1 MLFNKNDDGGRE
13 LRDLLGFIDA
23 DTNFSKWSTWLDLS
37 VRQITEL
44 TGRGI
49 FTRAENYYNSFEY
62 GDDKEEAVF
71 LLVRKFQLAN
81 ALFAYVKMIPSLDAG
96 HGNDGRKK
104 GIGDN
109 EATLTALEQY
119 KDEAN
124 ILNLAYEALEDLLNF
139 LEENEF
145 EEWSNAPVKK
155 TLKSLVITKLS
166 EFNEY
171 FALGSSRMFFTMLP
185 MIREVQ
191 ETKIVP
197 VVTQA
202 RLTTLLA
209 AMKSAE
215 PTDEQKKLLEMLPL
229 VRRPLV
235 LASLALAIKRLPVE
249 ILPDGIVQTQITGSI
264 REKRIA
270 TKEASRAV
278 IDSLTDDA
286 NAAFTI
292 LQDYVSGLDGEN
304 LTERYVVPPSQKEGV
319 KGFLFN

>member
-1 MLFNKNDDGGRE
+1 MLFNRDFEGGKE

-23 DTNFSKWSTWLDLS
+23 DTNFNKWSTWLDLS
-37 VRQITEL
+37 IRQITEL
-44 TGRGI
+44 TGKAI
-49 FTRAENYYNSFEY
+49 LTRAEEFYKTDEY
-62 GDDKEEAVF
+62 GNDKDADDY
-71 LLVRKFQLAN
+71 LLVRKFQLPN

-104 GIGDN
+104 GIGEN
-109 EATLTALEQY
+109 EAGLTALEQY

-145 EEWSNAPVKK
+145 EEWTNAPVKK

-191 ETKIVP
+191 ETKIIP
-197 VVTQA
+197 VITQA
-202 RLTTLLA
+202 RLTDLLA
-209 AMKSAE
+209 AMKAAT
-215 PTDEQKKLLEMLPL
+215 PTEDQEKLLEMLPL

-286 NAAFTI
+286 NAAFAI
-292 LQDYVSGLDGEN
+292 LQDYVAGLDGEN

-319 KGFLFN
+319 KGFSFN

>member
-1 MLFNKNDDGGRE
+1 MLFNKDFDGGRE
-13 LRDLLGFIDA
+13 LRELLGFIDA
-23 DTNFSKWSTWLDLS
+23 DTNFSKWNTWLDLS

-44 TGRGI
+44 TGKAI
-49 FTRAENYYNSFEY
+49 FTRAEEFYKDNQFGKDKTS
-62 GDDKEEAVF
+62 DDY

-96 HGNDGRKK
+96 HGNDGRKR
-104 GIGDN
+104 GIGEN
-109 EATLTALEQY
+109 EAGLTALEQY

-139 LEENEF
+139 LEEKQF
-145 EEWSNAPVKK
+145 AEWNSAPVKK

-185 MIREVQ
+185 MLREVQ

-197 VVTQA
+197 AVTRTRMTA
-202 RLTTLLA
+202 LLE
-209 AMKSAE
+209 AMKADT
-215 PTDEQKKLLEMLPL
+215 PTDDQTKLLEMIPL

-270 TKEASRAV
+270 TKDASRAV

-286 NAAFTI
+286 NAAFAI
-292 LQDYVSGLDGEN
+292 LQDYVAGLDGEN
-304 LTERYVVPPSQKEGV
+304 LTERYVVPPSQRDGV
-319 KGFLFN
+319 KGFLF

>member
-1 MLFNKNDDGGRE
+1 MLFNRDFEGGKE

-23 DTNFSKWSTWLDLS
+23 DTNFSKWNTWIDLS

-44 TGRGI
+44 TGKEI
-49 FTRAENYYNSFEY
+49 FKRAEEFYKRGDFYNNPKLADY
-62 GDDKEEAVF
+62 Q
-71 LLVRKFQLAN
+71 LVRKFQLAN

-139 LEENEF
+139 LEENQF
-145 EEWSNAPVKK
+145 EEWIDAPVKK
-155 TLKSLVITKLS
+155 ILKSLAITKLS

-202 RLTTLLA
+202 RLTALLE
-209 AMKSAE
+209 AMKATE
-215 PTDEQKKLLEMLPL
+215 PTDEQKELLVMLPL
-229 VRRPLV
+229 IRRPLV
-235 LASLALAIKRLPVE
+235 LASLALALKRLPVE
-249 ILPDGIVQTQITGSI
+249 VLPDGIVQTQITGSI

-270 TKEASRAV
+270 SKEATRAV

-286 NAAFTI
+286 NAAFAI
-292 LQDYVSGLDGEN
+292 LQDYVAGLDGEN
-304 LTERYVVPPSQKEGV
+304 LTERYVVPPSQKDGV
-319 KGFLFN
+319 KGFLF

>member
-1 MLFNKNDDGGRE
+1 MLFNKQYDGGKE
-13 LRDLLGFIDA
+13 LRELLGFIDA
-23 DTNFSKWSTWLDLS
+23 NTNFDKWLTWINLS
-37 VRQITEL
+37 VRQITDL
-44 TGRGI
+44 TGTEI
-49 FTRAENYYNSFEY
+49 YKQAEIYYLKDEY
-62 GDDKEEAVF
+62 GLDLEDKEY
-71 LLVRKFQLAN
+71 LLVKKFQLTN

-104 GIGDN
+104 GIGEN
-109 EATLTALEQY
+109 EKELTALEQY

-124 ILNLAYEALEDLLNF
+124 ILNLAYEALEDLLNYM
-139 LEENEF
+139 EEQKF
-145 EEWSNAPVKK
+145 EAWEKAPVKNM
-155 TLKSLVITKLS
+155 LKSLVITKLS

-171 FALGSSRMFFTMLP
+171 FSLGSSRMFFTMLP
-185 MIREVQ
+185 MLREVQ
-191 ETKIVP
+191 ETKIIP
-197 VVTQA
+197 VITQT
-202 RLTTLLA
+202 RLTALLA
-209 AMKSAE
+209 AMKADTPSE
-215 PTDEQKKLLEMLPL
+215 DQKKLLEMLPL

-286 NAAFTI
+286 NAAFSL
-292 LQDYVSGLDGEN
+292 LQDYIAGLEGNN

-319 KGFLFN
+319 KGFLF

>member
-1 MLFNKNDDGGRE
+1 MLFNKEGNGGKE
-13 LRDLLGFIDA
+13 LRELLGFIDA
-23 DTNFSKWSTWLDLS
+23 DTNFNKWSTWLGLS

-44 TGRGI
+44 TGKEI
-49 FTRAENYYNSFEY
+49 FTRAEAFYQTDEY
-62 GDDKEEAVF
+62 GNDKGNDDY
-71 LLVRKFQLAN
+71 LLVSKLQLAN

-139 LEENEF
+139 LEEKQF
-145 EEWSNAPVKK
+145 EEWTNAPVKK

-191 ETKIVP
+191 ETKIIP
-197 VVTQA
+197 VITQA
-202 RLTTLLA
+202 RLTDLLA
-209 AMKSAE
+209 AMKAETPTEDQSNQLIMIRVLGRYRCVFKISGEFGKEGCFLRFVLLLTAASQICAKSANL
-215 PTDEQKKLLEMLPL
+215 KRRKLLHI
-229 VRRPLV
+229 
-235 LASLALAIKRLPVE
+235 S
-249 ILPDGIVQTQITGSI
+249 
-264 REKRIA
+264 
-270 TKEASRAV
+270 
-278 IDSLTDDA
+278 
-286 NAAFTI
+286 
-292 LQDYVSGLDGEN
+292 
-304 LTERYVVPPSQKEGV
+304 
-319 KGFLFN
+319 